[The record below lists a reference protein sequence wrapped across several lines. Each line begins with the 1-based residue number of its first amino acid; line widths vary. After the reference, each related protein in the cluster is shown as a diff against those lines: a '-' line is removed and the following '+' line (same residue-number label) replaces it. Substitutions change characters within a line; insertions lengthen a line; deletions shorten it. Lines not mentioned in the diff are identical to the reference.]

1 MTEFRYLNADE
12 VQELVPYALQH
23 WDDTRSWKAV
33 ADHVRDVGQD
43 LHGFNIGSF
52 VTHIAVTRTKDALS
66 DRQEA
71 FEKNAMLHLCDEEV
85 VDLFELNPNL
95 TIAELSGMT
104 GKSTHDLKKII
115 MEAPQAK
122 IWGGPKV

>member
-1 MTEFRYLNADE
+1 MSEYKYLNRGEIA
-12 VQELVPYALQH
+12 ELVPYGLQA
-23 WDDTRSWKAV
+23 WDNTRSWKAV

-52 VTHIAVTRTKDALS
+52 MAHVVVERTKDALS

-71 FEKNAMLHLCDEEV
+71 FEKNAMLHLCDEEI
-85 VDLFELNPNL
+85 VDIFDLNPDL
-95 TIAELSGMT
+95 TIAELSEMT
-104 GKSTHDLKKII
+104 GKSTSELKQLI

-122 IWGGPKV
+122 IWGGPIT